1 VVSVQCLKP
10 AFTADDEAPVAP
22 PPVTPDSPRR
32 RGRPQKVVAESSAV
46 ATPKRKKVTFKLKP
60 KILNQ
65 SASTLKEFFLSLAS
79 AFSLRLLRWNEIERI
94 RGIVLFSLMR
104 VILILTHF

>member
-1 VVSVQCLKP
+1 MVSVQCLKP

-65 SASTLKEFFLSLAS
+65 NASTLKEFFIA
-79 AFSLRLLRWNEIERI
+79 SLRLQPPASPVGGGVMWKTMPGRLKQVSQDSPE
-94 RGIVLFSLMR
+94 
-104 VILILTHF
+104 

>member
-1 VVSVQCLKP
+1 MVSVQCLKP

-65 SASTLKEFFLSLAS
+65 SASTLKGVFAK
-79 AFSLRLLRWNEIERI
+79 NE
-94 RGIVLFSLMR
+94 RG
-104 VILILTHF
+104 